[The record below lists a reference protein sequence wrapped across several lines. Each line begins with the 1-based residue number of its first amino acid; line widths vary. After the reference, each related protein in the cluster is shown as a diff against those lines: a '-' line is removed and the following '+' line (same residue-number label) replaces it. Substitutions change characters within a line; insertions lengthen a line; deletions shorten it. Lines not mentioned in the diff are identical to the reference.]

1 MSHRPD
7 SDRVRFPSVS
17 ADLWELQ
24 LDTPGTSVAG
34 VSIAALATAFA
45 IDRFKTAIDM
55 GRCSALLAAQE
66 TVLLTHCHSDHVAGL
81 IAWLSAHTRR
91 HGGRPTRVV
100 VPEGRR
106 TELLAALEIW
116 PDLDGVR
123 RRVDL
128 DEAMVSA
135 SPGTTIKLAGSGSA
149 RAFAVRHNTASL
161 GWALSNGASPRP
173 AMVFAGDGTVEP
185 FRDDPG
191 LLDAE
196 VAVVDCSFI
205 DPGTRVAARLGG
217 HGHLMDWIEL
227 LPELGC
233 DALVLAHLPPETTA
247 ESILERLPE
256 ELPGTSTIVP
266 WVAGPRYPTG

>member
-1 MSHRPD
+1 MSHQPD
-7 SDRVRFPSVS
+7 NGRVSFPSAS
-17 ADLWELQ
+17 SDLWELK
-24 LDTPGTSVAG
+24 LDTAGAAFAG

-45 IDRFKTAIDM
+45 IDGFKTAIDM

-91 HGGRPTRVV
+91 HRGCPTRIV

-106 TELLAALEIW
+106 AALLAALEIW

-135 SPGTTIKLAGSGSA
+135 SPGTTIELAGSGSA
-149 RAFAVRHNTASL
+149 RAFEVRHNTASL
-161 GWALSNGASPRP
+161 GWALSNGSDRRP
-173 AMVFAGDGTVEP
+173 VMVFAGDGTIEP
-185 FRDDPG
+185 FRDDPD
-191 LLDAE
+191 LLDAD

-217 HGHLMDWIEL
+217 HGHIMDWIEL
-227 LPELGC
+227 LPELSC

-247 ESILERLPE
+247 ESFLERLPE
-256 ELPGTSTIVP
+256 KLPGTATVVP
-266 WVAGPRYPTG
+266 WVAGPG